1 MTGMLLAGIVS
12 TAFSFGEVRLNCPE
26 DNGWKI
32 SAAREELAPGVE
44 VLKISLAAEA
54 KRNPPRFT
62 VPSAKL
68 NANVRC

>member
-32 SAAREELAPGVE
+32 SAAREELAP
-44 VLKISLAAEA
+44 
-54 KRNPPRFT
+54 
-62 VPSAKL
+62 
-68 NANVRC
+68 